1 MIRVSATKFR
11 NHLFDYLEKV
21 AAGETVIILRN
32 KRAVARLVST
42 EPGEWREKMKLTP
55 QFLVAPAELVKPL
68 DDLWA
73 EYV

>member
-11 NHLFDYLEKV
+11 NHLFDYLEQA
-21 AAGETVIILRN
+21 AAGETIIIHRN
-32 KRAVARLVST
+32 NRAVARLVST
-42 EPGEWREKMKLTP
+42 QPGEWREKMKQTP
-55 QFLVAPAELVKPL
+55 HFLVAPKELVKPL